1 NLGSEFIDPELPEEV
16 VSDRVMGVVT
26 THFRPEF
33 LNRVDE
39 ILVFHRLSR
48 NHLVTIVGMQAAQLL
63 GRLADRK
70 ITLEISDAAADW
82 LAEEGYD
89 PTFGARP
96 LKRLLQT
103 AVADPLAMAILEGE
117 FREGD
122 KVVADA
128 SPEGIVLRRE

>member
-1 NLGSEFIDPELPEEV
+1 G
-16 VSDRVMGVVT
+16 GVN

-33 LNRVDE
+33 LNRIDE

-48 NHLVTIVGMQAAQLL
+48 QHLAQIVAMQATQLL
-63 GRLADRK
+63 GRLAGRK
-70 ITLEISDAAADW
+70 ITLEITEAATDW

-103 AVADPLAMAILEGE
+103 AVADPLAMAVLEGE

-122 KVVADA
+122 TVIADGT
-128 SPEGIVLRRE
+128 PEGIVLRKG